1 MKIGLLVDSA
11 STYDASIFKE
21 TNIELIPLHIVMP
34 DNTEFLDTNSNVID
48 NKILERVGNG
58 ENVKTSQASIGEL
71 EQKYQELLKKYD
83 HVVHI
88 PITKNLSSM
97 LQTASLVSQD
107 EKFIDKVTVYQNTD
121 LAAQA
126 ISEIALRL
134 DQALKDGSVSTVQ
147 QAIEFIDQNK
157 EKVYVSIIP
166 GDLKK
171 LSSGGRATGIITT
184 VLNIFK
190 TKLLIVWAKDPIKE
204 AFGRTYSALTEKVIK
219 NLKDKYKDKK
229 FKLFVL
235 RTPLTSDKTFDNVID
250 VLKEEKI
257 NFIRE
262 MVPNIYTVHAG
273 IETIGFV
280 AIEE

>member
-1 MKIGLLVDSA
+1 MREKSKGEMTVKIGLLVDSA

-34 DNTEFLDTNSNVID
+34 DNTEFLDTNSNVVD
-48 NKILERVGNG
+48 NKILERVANG

-190 TKLLIVWAKDPIKE
+190 TKLLIVW
-204 AFGRTYSALTEKVIK
+204 
-219 NLKDKYKDKK
+219 
-229 FKLFVL
+229 
-235 RTPLTSDKTFDNVID
+235 
-250 VLKEEKI
+250 
-257 NFIRE
+257 
-262 MVPNIYTVHAG
+262 
-273 IETIGFV
+273 
-280 AIEE
+280 